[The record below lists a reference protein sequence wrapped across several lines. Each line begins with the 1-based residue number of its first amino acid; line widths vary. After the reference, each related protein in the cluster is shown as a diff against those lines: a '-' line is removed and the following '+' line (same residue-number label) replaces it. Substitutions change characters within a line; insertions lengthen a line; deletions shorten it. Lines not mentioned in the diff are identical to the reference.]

1 MEFKQT
7 ETAFYLG
14 ETIESATAKIVFE
27 IRNNALII
35 LHTEVSEIH
44 KGQGIGKLLV
54 KEVIDFARKQNLSVL
69 AICQFAMKEIE
80 KHEEYQDL
88 LKR

>member
-1 MEFKQT
+1 M
-7 ETAFYLG
+7 
-14 ETIESATAKIVFE
+14 
-27 IRNNALII
+27 
-35 LHTEVSEIH
+35 
-44 KGQGIGKLLV
+44 

-69 AICQFAMKEIE
+69 PICQFAKKEIE